1 MGETAGESMK
11 MGMEKAMSE
20 NTAVSRGNPR
30 RKEESDAKRK
40 PVIGQ
45 RELGGCPT
53 QGTQNPGGGR
63 AVCCAAAA
71 CQRGAKHAA
80 CRAPGGYTAAGQ
92 ARADGFRSRWGRSDH
107 STSSAPVPAT
117 MRRGAGEEMGGKVF
131 RGTSPVTQRITK
143 RKIGNAAVNR
153 GFAEEIVWR
162 VKANHT
168 CTRVSETLWAAN

>member
-1 MGETAGESMK
+1 MEERMGETAGESMK

-45 RELGGCPT
+45 WELGIRRR
-53 QGTQNPGGGR
+53 GR
-63 AVCCAAAA
+63 
-71 CQRGAKHAA
+71 RGQ
-80 CRAPGGYTAAGQ
+80 TV
-92 ARADGFRSRWGRSDH
+92 SE
-107 STSSAPVPAT
+107 PAT
-117 MRRGAGEEMGGKVF
+117 MRRGAGEGMGGRVF

-168 CTRVSETLWAAN
+168 CTRVSETLCLRG

>member
-1 MGETAGESMK
+1 MRIGLKIEMEERMGETAGESMK

-92 ARADGFRSRWGRSDH
+92 ARADGFRTRDD
-107 STSSAPVPAT
+107 AT
-117 MRRGAGEEMGGKVF
+117 RRRRGNGRKGVPGHQSGDTADHE
-131 RGTSPVTQRITK
+131 TK
-143 RKIGNAAVNR
+143 NRKR
-153 GFAEEIVWR
+153 CCEPR
-162 VKANHT
+162 L
-168 CTRVSETLWAAN
+168 C

>member
-80 CRAPGGYTAAGQ
+80 CRAPGRYTAAGQ
-92 ARADGFRSRWGRSDH
+92 ARADGFRS
-107 STSSAPVPAT
+107 PAT
-117 MRRGAGEEMGGKVF
+117 MRRGAGEGMGGRVF